1 MDYFDNINP
10 LKAEDRELLSNLTAT
25 FDLGTQK
32 IIGQDEKIDKSD
44 LMSEINENW
53 LKFNNSIYILDL
65 RFDIFISISIKN
77 TLITNE
83 N

>member
-10 LKAEDRELLSNLTAT
+10 LKAEDRELFSDLTAT
-25 FDLGTQK
+25 FDLGTQT
-32 IIGQDEKIDKSD
+32 IIGQDEKIDKSNI
-44 LMSEINENW
+44 MSEINENW

>member
-1 MDYFDNINP
+1 MDYFYNINP
-10 LKAEDRELLSNLTAT
+10 LKAEDRELLSDLTAT
-25 FDLGTQK
+25 FDLGTQT